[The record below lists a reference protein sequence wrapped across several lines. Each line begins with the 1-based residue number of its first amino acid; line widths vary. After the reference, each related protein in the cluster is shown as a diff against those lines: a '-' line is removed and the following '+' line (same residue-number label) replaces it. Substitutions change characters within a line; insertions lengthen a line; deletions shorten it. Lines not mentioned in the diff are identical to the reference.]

1 MPILK
6 HKNPKADLRRG
17 YRVRLEIGIVL
28 ALLILLVLFNIHLNY
43 NNNNNF
49 QAPEQE
55 TVKMKNVEQTEIHKK
70 PPPPPAPKVP
80 VEVPND
86 AVVNDKPI
94 GLNSELNMNAPLK
107 MPPPPKENND
117 KNKKQKKDVFVV
129 VENMPKLKGG
139 MAALQK
145 SVKYPEMARKAGIE
159 GTVYVQFVVSK
170 KGVPTNIKVVRG
182 IGGGCDEAA
191 VAAIKK
197 ARFTPGMQRGRPVP
211 VRMSIPVRFHLQSQ

>member
-1 MPILK
+1 MPILRNK
-6 HKNPKADLRRG
+6 KPNVDLKRG
-17 YRVRLEIGIVL
+17 YRMRLEIGIVL
-28 ALLILLVLFNIHLNY
+28 ALLILLALFNIHLNY
-43 NNNNNF
+43 NNNNSF

-94 GLNSELNMNAPLK
+94 GLNSELNMNEPLK
-107 MPPPPKENND
+107 MPPPPEKND
-117 KNKKQKKDVFVV
+117 KKKKKKQDVFVV

-145 SVKYPEMARKAGIE
+145 NVKYPEMARKAGIE

-170 KGVPTNIKVVRG
+170 KGIPKDLKVVRG
-182 IGGGCDEAA
+182 IGAGCDQAA
-191 VAAIKK
+191 VNAIKK